1 VLAKGGLVTA
11 PERTIFSVKR
21 LLGRSYKD
29 IANFQQYLGYR
40 IIDEDNESMVKIEV
54 DGKFYNPIELS
65 AIILKALKE
74 KAEKALNVEVMQ
86 AVVTVPAYFNDA
98 QRQATRDA
106 GKLAGLEILRI
117 VNEPTAASLS
127 YGIGL
132 NREEVQTVMVYD
144 LGGGTFDVSILQ
156 IEDGVFD
163 VLATKG
169 DTALGGDDIDRSIM
183 AHWQQAFPALEGMA
197 TLGDIQ
203 RLRLVA
209 EEAKIALSQHPDLA
223 FEQPFALGDG
233 SVVDLRLDYTGLQA
247 AAKELLLK
255 TEDCIAAALRDASL
269 KPDQIQAVVPLPPSQ
284 SHAGCKIPPCG
295 RQ

>member
-1 VLAKGGLVTA
+1 MAKIKIDLSGKVAKPQVVVGIDLGTTNSLVAWVNPSTGNAEVVKDDLGALVPSVIGLMQGGHAQVGVLAKGGLVTA

-183 AHWQQAFPALEGMA
+183 AHW
-197 TLGDIQ
+197 
-203 RLRLVA
+203 
-209 EEAKIALSQHPDLA
+209 
-223 FEQPFALGDG
+223 
-233 SVVDLRLDYTGLQA
+233 
-247 AAKELLLK
+247 
-255 TEDCIAAALRDASL
+255 
-269 KPDQIQAVVPLPPSQ
+269 
-284 SHAGCKIPPCG
+284 
-295 RQ
+295 